1 MAKKE
6 TTTDKQTLKRTNRQ
20 TDRRQRDRQSK
31 PYTLHYNKLRT
42 WTHRDGKYVKKI
54 EALQIKRGQ
63 TDRSTYHSDNRSSRH
78 KLAQTSIKWL
88 GAEMLV
94 LLLVMIFSLLFKT
107 KQNDT

>member
-1 MAKKE
+1 MSSCMAKKE

-54 EALQIKRGQ
+54 EALQIKER
-63 TDRSTYHSDNRSSRH
+63 TDRQINIPQRQQVQST
-78 KLAQTSIKWL
+78 
-88 GAEMLV
+88 
-94 LLLVMIFSLLFKT
+94 
-107 KQNDT
+107 